1 MEKNKKVQFVDIG
14 RIAYQEAWDLQES
27 LLAGISEIKLRNR
40 NREES
45 DRILT
50 PNYMLFCEHPH
61 VYTLGKSGNENHL
74 LLQESFLAQIGASFF
89 RINRGGDIT
98 YHGPGQLVGYPIL
111 DLENFTTDIHLYL
124 RKLEEAII
132 LTCHDF
138 GLKAGR
144 VDKLTGVW
152 IEPETP
158 LKRKICAMGVKASR
172 WITMHGFA
180 LNINTDLSY
189 FQHIVPCGIPE
200 YGVTSLSKELGEQVD
215 EQQVKLRVLNHLMN
229 QFEFKIENV
238 SRETLE
244 NR

>member
-1 MEKNKKVQFVDIG
+1 
-14 RIAYQEAWDLQES
+14 
-27 LLAGISEIKLRNR
+27 
-40 NREES
+40 
-45 DRILT
+45 
-50 PNYMLFCEHPH
+50 
-61 VYTLGKSGNENHL
+61 
-74 LLQESFLAQIGASFF
+74 
-89 RINRGGDIT
+89 
-98 YHGPGQLVGYPIL
+98 
-111 DLENFTTDIHLYL
+111 
-124 RKLEEAII
+124 
-132 LTCHDF
+132 
-138 GLKAGR
+138 
-144 VDKLTGVW
+144 
-152 IEPETP
+152 
-158 LKRKICAMGVKASR
+158 MGVKASR